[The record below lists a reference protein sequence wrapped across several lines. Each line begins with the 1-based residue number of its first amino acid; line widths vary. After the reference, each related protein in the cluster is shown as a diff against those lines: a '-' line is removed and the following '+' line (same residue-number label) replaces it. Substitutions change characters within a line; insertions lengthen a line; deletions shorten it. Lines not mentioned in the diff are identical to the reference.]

1 MTRKKINL
9 PAYKKRKKVLMKKV
23 SELSTLCEIDACA
36 IMYNPYETQ
45 LEVWPSP
52 MGVQQVLSKFNNI
65 PKMEHSKNMENQES
79 FLSKRITKVAKQLKK
94 HCKEIWEKE
103 MTQCSTTFV
112 AKGDID
118 MRINELS
125 KTPLNPQSASSS
137 LSSSVVTLAPMM
149 MVMPEAMS
157 RTSTEEIRQMEVD
170 NMEMMNNNNPQTHMG
185 GNEMML

>member
-1 MTRKKINL
+1 
-9 PAYKKRKKVLMKKV
+9 MKNV

-45 LEVWPSP
+45 TEVLPSP

-65 PKMEHSKNMENQES
+65 PKMEQSKKMENQES
-79 FLSKRITKVAKQLKK
+79 FLSKNITKVAKQLKN

-112 AKGDID
+112 AKG
-118 MRINELS
+118 S
-125 KTPLNPQSASSS
+125 SVTPLNPQSATSS
-137 LSSSVVTLAPMM
+137 LSSSVVTLAPMI

-157 RTSTEEIRQMEVD
+157 RTSTEEIRQTEVD
-170 NMEMMNNNNPQTHMG
+170 NMEMMNNNNPQTHVG
-185 GNEMML
+185 GNEI

>member
-1 MTRKKINL
+1 
-9 PAYKKRKKVLMKKV
+9 MKKV
-23 SELSTLCEIDACA
+23 SELSTLCEIDVCA
-36 IMYNPYETQ
+36 FMYNPYETQ
-45 LEVWPSP
+45 PEVWPSL

-65 PKMEHSKNMENQES
+65 PKMEQSKKMESQES

-103 MTQCSTTFV
+103 MTQCSTTFFANGSSV
-112 AKGDID
+112 
-118 MRINELS
+118 
-125 KTPLNPQSASSS
+125 TPLNPQSASSS

-157 RTSTEEIRQMEVD
+157 RTSTEEIRKTEVD
-170 NMEMMNNNNPQTHMG
+170 NIEMMNNNNPQTYVG